1 MHAFDSMSQPVPLAP
16 RLENRLK
23 IRHYA
28 LLLAFDRHR
37 SVTAVAKQ
45 LSLSQPTVTRALA
58 DIESI
63 FMQPL
68 FLRTRRGLEP
78 TAAGEVVVARARLAI
93 ADNEALVKELDG
105 VREGRQGRLRIGL
118 IPYVSPPAL
127 DALWK
132 HLFDLRPRLL
142 LHAQE
147 DTTAPL
153 LQALRERAL
162 DCAICRF
169 SGASTEDD
177 LEQVLLYQQQAHLI
191 VARPSAGPLMRHA
204 HAPLDIDQLSEMD
217 WIFPPAHTPIRQM
230 IDAIFS
236 AAGQRAPVP
245 ALEAYAVATIS
256 SALSQMPR
264 GVTVLP
270 SDVARA
276 VAAGGAAEMLPEPLP
291 WNLPPVGLAWLK
303 GAPKAKICAKLSTAI
318 RDQLND
324 SGQAH

>member
-1 MHAFDSMSQPVPLAP
+1 MHPNDPLAP

-23 IRHYA
+23 MRHYA

-37 SVTAVAKQ
+37 SVTGVARQ

-58 DIESI
+58 DIEDI

-93 ADNEALVKELDG
+93 ADNEALLRELEG
-105 VREGRQGRLRIGL
+105 VREGWQGRLRIGL

-142 LHAQE
+142 LYTQE
-147 DTTAPL
+147 DTTGPL
-153 LQALRERAL
+153 LNGLRDRTL

-169 SGASTEDD
+169 SSASTEDD
-177 LEQVLLYQQQAHLI
+177 LEQVLLYRQQAHLV
-191 VARPSAGPLMRHA
+191 VAGPSAGPLMRHA
-204 HAPLDIDQLSEMD
+204 ALDIAQLSDMD
-217 WIFPPAHTPIRQM
+217 WIFPPTHTPIRQM
-230 IDAIFS
+230 IDATFS
-236 AAGQRAPVP
+236 AAGQRVPVP
-245 ALEAYAVATIS
+245 ALEAYAVRTIS
-256 SALSQMPR
+256 SALLQMPR

-270 SDVARA
+270 GDVARA
-276 VAAGGAAEMLPEPLP
+276 VAAGGAAEMLPQPLP

-303 GAPKAKICAKLSTAI
+303 GAPKAKICLTLSGAI
-318 RDQLND
+318 REHLQ
-324 SGQAH
+324 SPGEHPEQG